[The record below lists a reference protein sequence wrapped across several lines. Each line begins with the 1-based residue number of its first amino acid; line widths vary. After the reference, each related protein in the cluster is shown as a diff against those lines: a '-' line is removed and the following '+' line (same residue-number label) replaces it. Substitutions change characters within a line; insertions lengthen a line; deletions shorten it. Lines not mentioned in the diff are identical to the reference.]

1 LVEIVDGL
9 GFVEG
14 GKFGDLDVGV
24 AEESECVAE
33 IFFAVADVGA
43 QGDVDGG
50 RHLYGAIIDV
60 ARRVWGDSYRDL

>member
-1 LVEIVDGL
+1 LGFEDGVEEPGLVEIVDGL

-33 IFFAVADVGA
+33 IFFAVADIGA
-43 QGDVDGG
+43 
-50 RHLYGAIIDV
+50 
-60 ARRVWGDSYRDL
+60 